1 MGFDRAIE
9 HHFHGAAT
17 SRRRAAASL
26 HQREVL
32 RKLLSEALAPLVEV
46 FTGRCCLQ
54 KAPTESPPCSC
65 ARSSRARTGAV
76 LSGSV
81 YIPAVSATYASP
93 RGLHVKHT
101 TDAYNCSADES
112 DPAIRG
118 TVSTPKLVNTYQ
130 PEVAPSQSH
139 LIAC

>member
-54 KAPTESPPCSC
+54 KAPTEKSALFVCPIIPRQNWR
-65 ARSSRARTGAV
+65 RS
-76 LSGSV
+76 
-81 YIPAVSATYASP
+81 
-93 RGLHVKHT
+93 
-101 TDAYNCSADES
+101 
-112 DPAIRG
+112 
-118 TVSTPKLVNTYQ
+118 
-130 PEVAPSQSH
+130 
-139 LIAC
+139 